1 MNEEQ
6 YRAITAP
13 LLGLHPQPQPQLL
26 LSFNPT
32 RKRRPMTLVHLH
44 WSAEPGSSCE
54 SIYPPLFNRKEV
66 R

>member
-1 MNEEQ
+1 MDAQQ
-6 YRAITAP
+6 YLEVTAP
-13 LLGLHPQPQPQLL
+13 LLGLSPQPQLL

-32 RKRRPMTLVHLH
+32 RKRRPMTLVRLH
-44 WSAEPGSSCE
+44 WVAEPGSSCE

>member
-6 YRAITAP
+6 YRALTAP
-13 LLGLHPQPQPQLL
+13 LLGQRPQPQLL

-32 RKRRPMTLVHLH
+32 RKRRPFTVLRKH

>member
-1 MNEEQ
+1 VNEEQ
-6 YRAITAP
+6 YLAVTAS
-13 LLGLHPQPQPQLL
+13 LLGQLPAPQLL
-26 LSFNPT
+26 LPFNPT

-44 WSAEPGSSCE
+44 WTAEPGSSCE

>member
-1 MNEEQ
+1 MNEQQ
-6 YRAITAP
+6 YRAITTP
-13 LLGLHPQPQPQLL
+13 LLGQQPQPQLL
-26 LSFNPT
+26 LPFNPT

-54 SIYPPLFNRKEV
+54 SVYPPLFNRKEV

>member
-1 MNEEQ
+1 MSEEQ
-6 YRAITAP
+6 YLALTAP
-13 LLGLHPQPQPQLL
+13 LLGQLPAPQLL
-26 LSFNPT
+26 LPFNPT

-44 WSAEPGSSCE
+44 WIAEPGASRE

>member
-6 YRAITAP
+6 YLAATSP
-13 LLGLHPQPQPQLL
+13 LLGIPPQPQLL
-26 LSFNPT
+26 LPFNPT

-44 WSAEPGSSCE
+44 WIAEPGSSRE